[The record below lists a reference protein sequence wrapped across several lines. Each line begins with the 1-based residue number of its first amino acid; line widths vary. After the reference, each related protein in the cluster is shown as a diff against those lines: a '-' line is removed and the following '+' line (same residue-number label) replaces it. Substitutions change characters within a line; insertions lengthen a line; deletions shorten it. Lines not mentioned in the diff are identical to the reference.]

1 MEKKLEYFLRKV
13 FKKTTSECG
22 DEIVKY
28 IKKRG
33 KEAKFLSTLNTYSL
47 LVLDKDKVFKE
58 AIIKSNW
65 IIPDGYGTVFACKL
79 LGVNIKERIA
89 GSDIFKDL
97 NYKLN
102 KKKKYKYFFFG
113 STKKTLKLLS
123 KRMELYYPNIKI
135 TGYLSPPF
143 KSAFT
148 KNENNKMI
156 RYINS
161 KKVDVLWV
169 GLTQPKQEKWI
180 YENYSKLNVKFVG
193 AIGAVF
199 DFYSGQVKRAP
210 IIMQTLGLEWFY
222 RICQDPTRLWA
233 RYLTSNLY
241 YIFIVIPKIICLR
254 LLYIFKK
261 YV

>member
-1 MEKKLEYFLRKV
+1 M
-13 FKKTTSECG
+13 
-22 DEIVKY
+22 
-28 IKKRG
+28 
-33 KEAKFLSTLNTYSL
+33 
-47 LVLDKDKVFKE
+47 
-58 AIIKSNW
+58 
-65 IIPDGYGTVFACKL
+65 
-79 LGVNIKERIA
+79 GVNIRERIA

-222 RICQDPTRLWA
+222 RICQDPSRLWL

-241 YIFIVIPKIICLR
+241 YMFTVIPNIIYLR
-254 LLYIFKK
+254 VLYIFRK